1 MADVGY
7 EARMQSILSSDCDNF
22 RNKYQ
27 TNEIELSG
35 NVINISLVAP
45 CLTILDKYRF
55 YILENCAKRR
65 LEKKYFYRPDYLSY
79 DEYGTTN
86 WWYLILYINDIPTL
100 QDFTRE
106 DILVPNFDC
115 ISRLS
120 EISTEEKQN
129 NLLNYDHLNETKKP
143 LLFSSAS
150 YSFATDYTLENTVK
164 ELTSVSDPLED
175 RFQREEFVL
184 DISTLRLRYIDLQY
198 PAIENSII
206 LTVRGKPNYSYG
218 KHYILTES
226 ARNVRNRITW
236 DPKLVAGS
244 GLVFR
249 LKEKDIIQVTYV
261 KKL

>member
-1 MADVGY
+1 MADIGY

-27 TNEIELSG
+27 TNEVELSG
-35 NVINISLVAP
+35 NVINISLVSP

-55 YILENCAKRR
+55 YILENSAKKR
-65 LEKKYFYRPDYLSY
+65 LERKYFYRPDYLSY

-100 QDFTRE
+100 QEFTRE

-115 ISRLS
+115 ISRLQ
-120 EISTEEKQN
+120 EISTEERQN

-143 LLFSSAS
+143 LLFSSS
-150 YSFATDYTLENTVK
+150 FYSFAPDYTLEQTVK
-164 ELTSVSDPLED
+164 EITSVNSFED

-184 DISTLRLRYIDLQY
+184 DITTLRLRYIDLTY
-198 PAIENSII
+198 APIENSII
-206 LTVRGKPNYSYG
+206 FTVRGKPNYTYG

-226 ARNVRNRITW
+226 SQNIKNRITW
-236 DPKLVAGS
+236 DPKIVTGS

-261 KKL
+261 KRV

>member
-7 EARMQSILSSDCDNF
+7 EARMQSILFSDCDNF

-27 TNEIELSG
+27 TNEVELNG

-55 YILENCAKRR
+55 YILENCSKKRVDR
-65 LEKKYFYRPDYLSY
+65 KYFYRPDYLSY

-106 DILVPNFDC
+106 DILLPNVDC
-115 ISRLS
+115 VSKL
-120 EISTEEKQN
+120 EDISTDERQN
-129 NLLNYDHLNETKKP
+129 NLLNYDHLNETTKP
-143 LLFSSAS
+143 LLYSSAA
-150 YSFATDYTLENTVK
+150 YSFATDYTLEKTVK
-164 ELTSVSDPLED
+164 EITTVNSFED
-175 RFQREEFVL
+175 KFQREEFVL
-184 DISTLRLRYIDLQY
+184 DITTLRLRYIDLQY

-226 ARNVRNRITW
+226 AQNIKNRITW
-236 DPKLVAGS
+236 DPKIVTGS

-261 KKL
+261 KRV